1 MDDSTS
7 RQAQSPN
14 TAPQYWYRLHG
25 MYWHTDALLHAD
37 VVRAP
42 ADHVDSPGFDVVS
55 YRTAVPGTVCPAGNE
70 QLLEWIEGSGSDAT
84 AVRLFRRGDGS
95 FMFVHRTTCFSISA
109 DCKEVVGFPG
119 PLDDQQWLTVLV
131 EGWVAALLIWL
142 RGDAVLHASAVVV
155 DGRLTAFVGRSG
167 QGKSTIAAALCSA
180 GATLFTDDVLRVGLN
195 STGQRGRASVGSSG
209 LRLRANSRF
218 PSQVPDGA
226 SLSAVHGRT
235 VATLTRPL
243 LTDLALDGIVIP
255 IVLETVADTQPL
267 VRLGEREALMALV
280 QFPRL
285 FHWVD
290 PWCRGEDFKRVAEI
304 ASAVPVYQLT
314 LAAGD
319 VDAAW
324 IGTQL
329 AELAADAP

>member
-1 MDDSTS
+1 MDDITS
-7 RQAQSPN
+7 WPAQSPN
-14 TAPQYWYRLHG
+14 AAPQRWYRLHG
-25 MYWHTDALLHAD
+25 MYWHTDAPLHAD
-37 VVRAP
+37 VVRVP
-42 ADHVDSPGFDVVS
+42 ADQVDSPGFEVVS
-55 YRTAVPGTVCPAGNE
+55 YRTAAAGMVCPAGDE
-70 QLLEWIEGSGSDAT
+70 QLLEWTEGSGSDAIV
-84 AVRLFRRGDGS
+84 VRLLRRCDGS
-95 FMFVHRTTCFSISA
+95 FKFVHRMTCFTISA
-109 DCKEVVGFPG
+109 DLKEVVGFPG
-119 PLDDQQWLTVLV
+119 PLDDEQWLTVLI

-180 GATLFTDDVLRVGLN
+180 GATLFTDDVLRVGLD
-195 STGQRGRASVGSSG
+195 SAGQRCCASVGSSG
-209 LRLRANSRF
+209 LRLRANSSFRQ
-218 PSQVPDGA
+218 PVPDGA
-226 SLSAVHGRT
+226 SLAAVHGRT

-243 LTDLALDGIVIP
+243 LTDLALDRIVIP
-255 IVLETVADTQPL
+255 IVLHTVSDTEPF
-267 VRLGEREALMALV
+267 VRLGEREALMALL

-290 PWCRGEDFKRVAEI
+290 PWCRGEEFKRVAEI

-319 VDAAW
+319 VDAAR

-329 AELAADAP
+329 AELAEDAP